1 MCRTILTL
9 LPIIGLVGSNNLS
22 TAIIILGIGGILIFV
37 SNPGYLENGGF
48 PWWILGSL
56 AYDIVSNWNESVESF
71 NKGLSEGF

>member
-1 MCRTILTL
+1 MKNFKENALMQKM
-9 LPIIGLVGSNNLS
+9 NLDEM
-22 TAIIILGIGGILIFV
+22 IEV
-37 SNPGYLENGGF
+37 NGGF

>member
-1 MCRTILTL
+1 MKNFKENALMQKM
-9 LPIIGLVGSNNLS
+9 NLD
-22 TAIIILGIGGILIFV
+22 
-37 SNPGYLENGGF
+37 EMKDGF

>member
-1 MCRTILTL
+1 M
-9 LPIIGLVGSNNLS
+9 VN
-22 TAIIILGIGGILIFV
+22 
-37 SNPGYLENGGF
+37 NPGKKWEQNFKENALVQKMNLDEMKEVNGGF